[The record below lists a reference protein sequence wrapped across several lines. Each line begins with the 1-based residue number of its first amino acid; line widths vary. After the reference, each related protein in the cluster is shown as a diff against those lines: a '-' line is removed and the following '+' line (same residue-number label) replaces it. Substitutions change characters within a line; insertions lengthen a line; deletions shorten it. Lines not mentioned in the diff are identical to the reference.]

1 MIKYTI
7 STTYVLEFEL
17 KTNTNYKFTKDGV
30 CINTKTNRLIKRV
43 LNGRSKGYWINK
55 KFYSLNTLRKQ
66 LIKIEVNKCP
76 F

>member
-1 MIKYTI
+1 MLKYII

-17 KTNTNYKFTKDGV
+17 KNNSNYKFTKDNI
-30 CINTKTNRLIKRV
+30 CINTKTNRLIKCV

-55 KFYSLNTLRKQ
+55 KFYSLNTLRSELQ
-66 LIKIEVNKCP
+66 RVEIIDCP

>member
-7 STTYVLEFEL
+7 SNTYVLEFEL
-17 KTNTNYKFTKDGV
+17 KTNSDYKFTKDGV
-30 CINTKTNRLIKRV
+30 CINTKTNRLIKKV

-66 LIKIEVNKCP
+66 LKRIVDIDCP